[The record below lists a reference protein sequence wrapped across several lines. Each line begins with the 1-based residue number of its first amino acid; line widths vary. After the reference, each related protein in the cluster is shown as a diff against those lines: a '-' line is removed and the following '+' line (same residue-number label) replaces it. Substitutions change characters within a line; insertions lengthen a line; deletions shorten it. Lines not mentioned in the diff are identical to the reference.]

1 VIVPDTVTIT
11 AIEAHHIRVPFDMGA
26 PPTVFAGMAARALP
40 PDTSVIDRY
49 RVGRAKLLR

>member
-1 VIVPDTVTIT
+1 MIVPDTVTIT